1 VSTTEIGSREESLP
15 EVAEPSPP
23 EPAEAADDLR
33 TLDASLLHVRRNG
46 NRLEIRREGEDDWQQ
61 VKLVRL
67 FPFTEPERW
76 ISIVDKDN
84 KEIGILPDL
93 KGFSAEDLRVL
104 RDELRLRYLVP
115 EIIHIL
121 SIRDRVAMMAEWTVE
136 TDRGKA
142 KFLMRNLRDK
152 LQEPLPGYLSLTDME
167 GNRFDIPDVAALD
180 RRSRRL
186 LEERL

>member
-33 TLDASLLHVRRNG
+33 TLDASLLH
-46 NRLEIRREGEDDWQQ
+46 
-61 VKLVRL
+61 L